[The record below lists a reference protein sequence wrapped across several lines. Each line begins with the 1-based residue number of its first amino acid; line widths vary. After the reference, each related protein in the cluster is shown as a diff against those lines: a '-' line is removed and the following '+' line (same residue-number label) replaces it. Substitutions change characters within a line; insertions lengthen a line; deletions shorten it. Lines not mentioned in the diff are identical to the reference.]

1 MSVLELPE
9 PAGWRGGRTFLKVA
23 IVATAGVA
31 AGYAYLGVAAATR
44 GNFLTTAV
52 TIGWAAFLLTFV
64 VAMLLVAGGRTA
76 ARTTSDATGF
86 TIWPDKRFSIVM
98 LVGVVAAIPSC
109 MLFSVCA
116 PFGVIEFAN
125 TRISQSVWPVATG
138 FVAFVG
144 ITGLITAWRRGG
156 VGHVKLTPAMI
167 ENADIL
173 KTRVFEW
180 DEVVDVADHA
190 ESRKARRAVVLRL
203 RDGHEE
209 IISVADIYLPRG
221 VALYW
226 LVRHY
231 WRHPEDRMELV
242 DARAAERLRDARFDL
257 A

>member
-23 IVATAGVA
+23 IAGSAVVAGV
-31 AGYAYLGVAAATR
+31 YSYLGVAAATR
-44 GNFLTTAV
+44 GSFLTTAV
-52 TIGWAAFLLTFV
+52 TIGWAIFLLTFV
-64 VAMLLVAGGRTA
+64 VAMLLVACGRTN

-86 TIWPDKRFSIVM
+86 TVWPDGRFSAVM
-98 LVGVVAAIPSC
+98 LIGVVAAVPSC
-109 MLFSVCA
+109 LVFAVSA
-116 PFGVIEFAN
+116 PFGAIEFAN
-125 TRISQSVWPVATG
+125 TRMSQSVLPVAAA
-138 FVAFVG
+138 FVAFTG
-144 ITGLITAWRRGG
+144 ISGLITAWRRGG

-173 KTRVFEW
+173 KTRLFEW
-180 DEVVDVADHA
+180 EDVVDVADHA
-190 ESRKARRAVVLRL
+190 ESKKARRAVVLRL

-231 WRHPEDRMELV
+231 WRHPEDRTELV
-242 DARAAERLRDARFDL
+242 DARASERLRDGRFDL